1 MSPRYGSEQKTFSH
15 IIILVLAVGAATGW
29 GTWFVSGQRSDRI
42 ERDLKEQVSTLAQS
56 QMQLLHEREV
66 AAAAKA
72 DLATLQT
79 QVAALRKEIE
89 DLTQRRNRIQAEPRL
104 DRSSENNI
112 TPGGG
117 QPSITET
124 GSITTLDHPERVFVT
139 TAQKALTKLGYG
151 PLAADG
157 VMGPSTRRAIEE
169 FQYKNG
175 LPVTRELDMATLQRL
190 GEVDSVAAAD

>member
-15 IIILVLAVGAATGW
+15 IMILALAIGAATGW

-42 ERDLKEQVSTLAQS
+42 ERDLREQVSTLAQS

-72 DLATLQT
+72 DLATLQS
-79 QVAALRKEIE
+79 QVAALQKEID
-89 DLTQRRNRIQAEPRL
+89 DLSQRRNRMQAEPPMN
-104 DRSSENNI
+104 RSGGDNL
-112 TPGGG
+112 TPGGSQTG
-117 QPSITET
+117 VTAT
-124 GSITTLDHPERVFVT
+124 GSIATLDHPERVFIT

-175 LPVTRELDMATLQRL
+175 LPVTKELDMATLQRL
-190 GEVDSVAAAD
+190 GEVDSVAASD

>member
-1 MSPRYGSEQKTFSH
+1 M
-15 IIILVLAVGAATGW
+15 
-29 GTWFVSGQRSDRI
+29 WFVSGERSDRI
-42 ERDLKEQVSTLAQS
+42 ERELREQVSTLAQS

-66 AAAAKA
+66 AEAAKA
-72 DLATLQT
+72 DVASLQS
-79 QVAALRKEIE
+79 QVASLRKEID
-89 DLTQRRNRIQAEPRL
+89 DLSQHRGRL
-104 DRSSENNI
+104 LAVR
-112 TPGGG
+112 GAG
-117 QPSITET
+117 QSAASNMAVGVAHASVSET
-124 GSITTLDHPERVFVT
+124 GSTTTLDHPEKVIVS

-175 LPVTRELDMATLQRL
+175 LPVTKELDMATLQRL